1 MTTDSSK
8 PSGGLRAWQ
17 ALGPG
22 ILMAGAAIGVSHIV
36 QSTRAGAD
44 FGWQLLWI
52 VLLVNLFK
60 YPFFEY
66 GHRYAVATGESLL
79 HGYARMGRLYL
90 WGFLL
95 LTTVTAIIST
105 AGVTIVT
112 AALAQNFFG
121 LEWGLDVWS
130 LWILGLCLAL
140 ISIGRY
146 RALDAVMKGIML
158 ILLLATVVAFLLAVR
173 QGPVERMPGFVA
185 ESPWTAVGLG
195 FVIALMGWMPG
206 PIELSTLQS
215 LWVGAKERATGKR
228 FTRAG
233 AALDFNL
240 GYGLTVILSVL
251 FLAMGALVLY
261 GSGESYAAG
270 GAAFASQFIALYTGR
285 LGEWAGPLIAIA
297 ALTTMFSTTLA
308 VIDAY
313 PRALAVGF
321 GLVRGGTDAYARG
334 PHLFAM
340 VVCAGLAVVLIY
352 FFRAELIRLID
363 FATIIAFLAAPVFA
377 YLNLRLVCSDALPPE
392 DRPPVW
398 LRVLSVT
405 GLIYLIGFGLVY
417 LWMRA
422 AL

>member
-1 MTTDSSK
+1 MKTDASN
-8 PSGGLRAWQ
+8 GLRAWR

-22 ILMAGAAIGVSHIV
+22 LLMAGAAIGVSHIV

-44 FGWQLLWI
+44 FGWQLLWV

-79 HGYARMGRLYL
+79 HGYARLGRFYL
-90 WGFLL
+90 WGFLV
-95 LTTVTAIIST
+95 LTTVTAIISI

-112 AALAQNFFG
+112 AALAENFFSLG
-121 LEWGLDVWS
+121 WSLDVWS

-146 RALDAVMKGIML
+146 RALDVAMKAIMAV
-158 ILLLATVVAFLLAVR
+158 LLFATVVAFLLALR
-173 QGPVERMPGFVA
+173 QGPAERVPEFVTV
-185 ESPWTAVGLG
+185 SPWTAVGLG

-215 LWVGAKERATGKR
+215 LWVGAKERATGRR

-240 GYGLTVILSVL
+240 GYGLTVVLSVL
-251 FLAMGALVLY
+251 FLAMGALVMY

-285 LGEWAGPLIAIA
+285 LGEWAGPFIAIA

-308 VIDAY
+308 VMDAY
-313 PRALAVGF
+313 PRALAVGG
-321 GLVRGGTDAYARG
+321 GLVVASKDAHARG
-334 PHLFAM
+334 PHLVAM
-340 VVCAGLAVVLIY
+340 VVCGGLGVILIH

-377 YLNLRLVCSDALPPE
+377 YLNLRLVCSSALAPE
-392 DRPPVW
+392 DQPPRW
-398 LRVLSVT
+398 LRMLSVA
-405 GLIYLIGFGLVY
+405 GLVY
-417 LWMRA
+417 LVGFGVIYLWMRFIVS
-422 AL
+422 LF